1 MIKNLVN
8 TLKKTVRIIH
18 NMFTEDNL
26 ATAQIAQLF
35 GSELLKVQ
43 NSATTDSGSQ
53 PNIVNIDPKRFLTSE
68 PQYRATR
75 KADEQRLIQM
85 MQREAEAAYPLPE
98 QAPQQ
103 QPIEHQTPAAI
114 HKPQVQHVVPI
125 SASAAPQAAS
135 GDSWVRIASSLERI
149 ANKLESVDI
158 AIKKKRIKRT
168 SK

>member
-1 MIKNLVN
+1 MIKKIVD
-8 TLKKTVRIIH
+8 TFKKWFNITH
-18 NMFTEDNL
+18 MFTEDNL

-53 PNIVNIDPKRFLTSE
+53 PNIVNLDPKRFLTSE
-68 PQYRATR
+68 PQYRATK

-98 QAPQQ
+98 QALPQQ
-103 QPIEHQTPAAI
+103 PSEPQAPAAI
-114 HKPQVQHVVPI
+114 HRPQVQHVVPI
-125 SASAAPQAAS
+125 SASAPQAAS

>member
-1 MIKNLVN
+1 MIKNIVN

-68 PQYRATR
+68 PQYRATKR
-75 KADEQRLIQM
+75 ADEQRLIQM
-85 MQREAEAAYPLPE
+85 LQREAEAACPLPE
-98 QAPQQ
+98 QSLSQ
-103 QPIEHQTPAAI
+103 QPIESQAPAAI
-114 HKPQVQHVVPI
+114 HRPQVQHVVPI
-125 SASAAPQAAS
+125 SASAPQIAS
-135 GDSWVRIASSLERI
+135 GDSWTRIANSLERI

>member
-1 MIKNLVN
+1 MIKNLVD
-8 TLKKTVRIIH
+8 TLKKTLKIIH
-18 NMFTEDNL
+18 NMFTEANL

-53 PNIVNIDPKRFLTSE
+53 PNIVNIDPKQFLTSE
-68 PQYRATR
+68 PQYRATKR
-75 KADEQRLIQM
+75 ADEQRLMQM

-98 QAPQQ
+98 QAPLQ
-103 QPIEHQTPAAI
+103 QPIEPQAPAAI
-114 HKPQVQHVVPI
+114 YKPQVQHVVPI
-125 SASAAPQAAS
+125 SASAPQVAS
-135 GDSWVRIASSLERI
+135 GDSWARIATSLERI

>member
-53 PNIVNIDPKRFLTSE
+53 PNIVNLDPKRFLTSE
-68 PQYRATR
+68 PQYRATK

-114 HKPQVQHVVPI
+114 HRPQVQHVVPI
-125 SASAAPQAAS
+125 SASAPQAAS

>member
-53 PNIVNIDPKRFLTSE
+53 PNIVNLDPKRFLTSE
-68 PQYRATR
+68 PQYRATK

-98 QAPQQ
+98 QASPQQ
-103 QPIEHQTPAAI
+103 PNEPQAPAAI
-114 HKPQVQHVVPI
+114 HRPQVQHVVPI
-125 SASAAPQAAS
+125 SASAPQAAS

>member
-8 TLKKTVRIIH
+8 TLKKTVKIIH

-68 PQYRATR
+68 PQYRATK

-85 MQREAEAAYPLPE
+85 MQREAEAAYPLPD

-114 HKPQVQHVVPI
+114 HRPQVQHVVPI
-125 SASAAPQAAS
+125 SANASQAAS

>member
-68 PQYRATR
+68 PQYRATK

-98 QAPQQ
+98 QAPPQQ
-103 QPIEHQTPAAI
+103 LIEPQAPAAI

-125 SASAAPQAAS
+125 SASAPQVAS

-149 ANKLESVDI
+149 ANKLENVDI

>member
-114 HKPQVQHVVPI
+114 HRPQVQHVVPI
-125 SASAAPQAAS
+125 SASAPQAAS

>member
-1 MIKNLVN
+1 
-8 TLKKTVRIIH
+8 
-18 NMFTEDNL
+18 MFTEDNL

-68 PQYRATR
+68 PQYRATK

-98 QAPQQ
+98 QAPPQQ
-103 QPIEHQTPAAI
+103 SNEPQTPTAI
-114 HKPQVQHVVPI
+114 HRPQVQHVVPI
-125 SASAAPQAAS
+125 SASAPQATS